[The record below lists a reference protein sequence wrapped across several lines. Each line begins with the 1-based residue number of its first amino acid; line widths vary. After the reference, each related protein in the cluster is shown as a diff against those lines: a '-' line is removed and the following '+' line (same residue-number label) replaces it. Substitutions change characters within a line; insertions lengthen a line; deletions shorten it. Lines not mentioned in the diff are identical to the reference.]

1 MIIGQVTPIV
11 CNPRGFSIDDH
22 LAGAQAV
29 VSGCRDYDEIGGTAE
44 GGETRR
50 TGAAWRRWGVNG
62 GAGNGGLRP
71 AADMAGRSV
80 TNRAGAYAA
89 AAAIVTVCTLL
100 NGLNH
105 WWALSEANVVSIYL
119 AGVALTAARF
129 GRGAALL
136 AVFLSVL
143 AYDYFFVPPAFAF
156 AKVESEYAITLVVM
170 TAIGLLISDLTNR
183 LQGQLRA
190 AKAQERRTALL
201 YRMTREFSGFTL
213 TEELISAATTI
224 AADAFDGEAVIYG
237 RERGAPLTLQGGANT
252 ALAADSESLPTA
264 RWVAA
269 NSRIAGRGAASLST
283 IEATFAPMVGQY
295 GAIGALGV
303 RPKDP
308 DRFLEAEERRVLE
321 ACANLIAM
329 SLERD
334 RSIVAAQQAL
344 TQVATEKLRNSL
356 LTSISHDLRSPL
368 ATIAVTAFGLLEDGE
383 QTISAK
389 RDVLQTI
396 VDETRQLGRQVDNLL
411 DLGRLQSSDAPLE
424 CEWQVL
430 EELVGVALQRMRSEL
445 ARHTIAIDIPADFP
459 LVWVAGE
466 LLGQVLVNL
475 LANAVRY
482 TPAGSRIEISARVRG
497 ERAEISIAD
506 NGPGLPPGSEA
517 KLFEK
522 FVRGPTKVPDG
533 QRGLGLGLAICRSIV
548 EAHGGGI
555 VARNRAEGGA
565 EFVFTLRARGGDV

>member
-1 MIIGQVTPIV
+1 MRERRQRA
-11 CNPRGFSIDDH
+11 RGWD
-22 LAGAQAV
+22 
-29 VSGCRDYDEIGGTAE
+29 
-44 GGETRR
+44 
-50 TGAAWRRWGVNG
+50 
-62 GAGNGGLRP
+62 
-71 AADMAGRSV
+71 
-80 TNRAGAYAA
+80 YAA
-89 AAAIVTVCTLL
+89 AALVVVACTLL

-119 AGVALTAARF
+119 AGVALTAGLY
-129 GRGAALL
+129 GRGPALAAI
-136 AVFLSVL
+136 VLSV
-143 AYDYFFVPPAFAF
+143 ASYDFFFVPPVFAF
-156 AKVESEYAITLVVM
+156 AKVEGEYVITLAVM
-170 TAIGLLISDLTNR
+170 TAISLLVSNLTSR
-183 LQGQLRA
+183 LRTQLRA
-190 AKAQERRTALL
+190 SQLQEQRTALL

-213 TEELISAATTI
+213 TEELITAATAI

-237 RERGAPLTLQGGANT
+237 RERGAPLMLQGGANT
-252 ALAADSESLPTA
+252 ALAGDAESLPTA

-303 RPKDP
+303 RPKDR
-308 DRFLEAEERRVLE
+308 DRFLDEEEQRVLE

-368 ATIAVTAFGLLEDGE
+368 ATIAVTASGLLEDAE
-383 QTISAK
+383 QTIAAK
-389 RDVLQTI
+389 REVLQTI

-430 EELVGVALQRMRSEL
+430 EELVGVALQRVRTDL

-459 LVWVAGE
+459 LVWAAGDLVE
-466 LLGQVLVNL
+466 QVLVNL

-482 TPAGSRIEISARVRG
+482 TPAGSRLEIRARARG
-497 ERAEISIAD
+497 EWADISIAD

-548 EAHGGGI
+548 EAHGGEI
-555 VARNRAEGGA
+555 VARNRAGGGA
-565 EFVFTLRARGGDV
+565 EFVFTLRAKA